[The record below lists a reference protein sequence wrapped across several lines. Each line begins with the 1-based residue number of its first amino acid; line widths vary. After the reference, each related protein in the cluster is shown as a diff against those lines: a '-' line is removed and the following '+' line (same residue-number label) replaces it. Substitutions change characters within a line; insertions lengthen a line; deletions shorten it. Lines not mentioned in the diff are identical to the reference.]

1 MGIVYETQS
10 LWRNQLTKY
19 VVTSK
24 PLSEIEVTDYAAIVP
39 IVGKLVFF

>member
-1 MGIVYETQS
+1 MGIVHEIQS

-24 PLSEIEVTDYAAIVP
+24 PLSEIVVTDYAAIVP
-39 IVGKLVFF
+39 IVGKFFF